1 MRRHRTAP
9 LPSLKARS
17 VRAGLPLAVSLA
29 GIVCF
34 SGCGGRPFAE
44 GSSRELTIVTNLPAD
59 APEILLLRAI
69 VEREALRLDQ
79 ERAYVVRLARPDDAR
94 AYRGVNVVIAGYG
107 PASRIPRRAS
117 VLRKL
122 WEEGAKAGRPEAFVP
137 NVWGRGQAAGL
148 VWTEDRTRFLPAVTE
163 AQNRIFLE
171 LDRTTFAAVRERV
184 AAQPGDPALSLR
196 LEDSLGI
203 SLRVPRGWQLVLRAD
218 SAAALLLM
226 EGPPARLLRLRRL
239 RPDALPAAA
248 TAGDDR
254 LARDRL
260 ARLFRPDERTL
271 PLLEPTLVPDE
282 MTGVLRQMHGRWE
295 DGRVSAA
302 GPFRYYLIGRGRS
315 RYEIDLAVFAPG
327 RPKLPYLREL
337 QAIAETIGTP

>member
-1 MRRHRTAP
+1 MRRHRSAT
-9 LPSLKARS
+9 LRYLKARS
-17 VRAGLPLAVSLA
+17 VRAAVPLAFFLA
-29 GIVCF
+29 GIVSF
-34 SGCGGRPFAE
+34 PGCGGRPFAE
-44 GSSRELTIVTNLPAD
+44 GSSRELTIVTDLPAD

-107 PASRIPRRAS
+107 PVSRIPRRAS
-117 VLRKL
+117 RLREL
-122 WEEGAKAGRPEAFVP
+122 WERGGGRPEAFVP
-137 NVWGRGQAAGL
+137 DVWGRGQAAGL
-148 VWTEDRTRFLPAVTE
+148 VWTEHRTGFLPAVTE

-184 AAQPGDPALSLR
+184 AAQPRDPALSR
-196 LEDSLGI
+196 QLEDSLGI
-203 SLRVPRGWQLVLRAD
+203 SLRVPRGWQLLLRAD
-218 SAAALLLM
+218 SAAACLLM
-226 EGPPARLLRLRRL
+226 DGPPARLLRVRRL
-239 RPDALPAAA
+239 GADVAPTAAA
-248 TAGDDR
+248 AADDR

-302 GPFRYYLIGRGRS
+302 GPFRYYVIGRGRS

-337 QAIAETIGTP
+337 QAIAETLGTP

>member
-1 MRRHRTAP
+1 MRRHRTDT
-9 LPSLKARS
+9 LRSLKARS
-17 VRAGLPLAVSLA
+17 VRAALPLVVLWA
-29 GIVCF
+29 GMICF

-44 GSSRELTIVTNLPAD
+44 GSSRELTIVTDLPAD

-94 AYRGVNVVIAGYG
+94 AYRSVNVVIAGYG
-107 PASRIPRRAS
+107 PVSRIPRRAS
-117 VLRKL
+117 RLREL
-122 WEEGAKAGRPEAFVP
+122 WERSGGRPEAFVP
-137 NVWGRGQAAGL
+137 DVWGRGQAAGL
-148 VWTEDRTRFLPAVTE
+148 VWTEDRTGFLPAVTE

-184 AAQPGDPALSLR
+184 AAQPRDPALSRR

-203 SLRVPRGWQLVLRAD
+203 SLRIPRGWQLLLRAD

-226 EGPPARLLRLRRL
+226 DGPPARLLRVRRL
-239 RPDALPAAA
+239 RPDAVPTAAA
-248 TAGDDR
+248 AADDR

-302 GPFRYYLIGRGRS
+302 GPFRYYVIGRGRS

-337 QAIAETIGTP
+337 QAIAETISTP